1 MSPRCGSICSTSHF
15 FEQVAACN
23 DGVHMDEPPPNG
35 ADHERRVLRVYKN
48 ETGVILRVNGPVTQ
62 VLGWSE
68 PEMLGK
74 RSLEFIHP
82 QDHDAAL
89 TSWAQLLRTPGGQHR
104 TRLRHLTAAEH
115 WIWMDVT
122 NHNRLDEA
130 DYRAVVTELVPS
142 VDAMPHELD
151 SWVSGHTLRRL
162 TDALPLGVLQM
173 DTAGRIVFRN
183 ERLGTMLG
191 DGPARTA
198 LEEFANVVAA
208 DRSALA
214 DALTTVLTGPDV
226 DLQIAIEHPTAGLR
240 YCDVRLRALSNRAGD
255 AVVGVILCVADVTE
269 ERRRQAEI
277 ERRAAY
283 DGLTDCL
290 NRTSVFG
297 ELRAALDAVDTGLAV
312 VFIDLD
318 RFKPINDKYGHAVGD
333 RVLQV
338 VAERLRGATREADSG
353 DIVGRTGGDEFLVV
367 CPAMPS
373 LAAAQRLGARVAAA
387 VQQPLEIGDALLE
400 PSCSV
405 GVAWTSDP
413 HEDVDALVARADAAM
428 YASKRANG

>member
-1 MSPRCGSICSTSHF
+1 
-15 FEQVAACN
+15 
-23 DGVHMDEPPPNG
+23 MDEPPLRG
-35 ADHERRVLRVYKN
+35 ADDERRVLRVHKT
-48 ETGVILRVNGPVTQ
+48 ETGVILHVSGPVTQ

-130 DYRAVVTELVPS
+130 DSLAVVTELVPS

-162 TDALPLGVLQM
+162 TDALPVGVLQM

-191 DGPARTA
+191 DGTARTA
-198 LEEFANVVAA
+198 LEEFANVVPA
-208 DRSALA
+208 DRAALA
-214 DALTTVLTGPDV
+214 DALTAVLTGPDV
-226 DLQIAIEHPTAGLR
+226 DLQIAIDHPTAGLR

-297 ELRAALDAVDTGLAV
+297 ELRAALDTLDKGLAV

-338 VAERLRGATREADSG
+338 VAERLRGAAREG
-353 DIVGRTGGDEFLVV
+353 DLVGRTGGDEFLVV
-367 CPAMPS
+367 SPAMPS
-373 LAAAQRLGARVAAA
+373 LGAARRLGHRVADA
-387 VQQPLEIGDALLE
+387 VQQPLEIGDILLE

-405 GVAWTSDP
+405 GVAWTDDP
-413 HEDVDALVARADAAM
+413 ADDVDALVARADAAM
-428 YASKRANG
+428 YASKRAAL

>member
-1 MSPRCGSICSTSHF
+1 
-15 FEQVAACN
+15 
-23 DGVHMDEPPPNG
+23 MDEPPPIG
-35 ADHERRVLRVYKN
+35 ADDGSRVLRLYKN
-48 ETGVILRVNGPVTQ
+48 ETGVILHANAQVSA
-62 VLGWSE
+62 VLGWAPQE
-68 PEMLGK
+68 IVGR

-82 QDHDAAL
+82 QDHDTAL
-89 TSWAQLLRTPGGQHR
+89 TTWVQLLRVPGEGQR
-104 TRLRHLTAAEH
+104 TRLRHLDAAER

-122 NHNRLDEA
+122 NHNRLA
-130 DYRAVVTELVPS
+130 DPRYHAVVTELVPS
-142 VDAMPHELD
+142 LDAMPNDVD
-151 SWVSGHTLRRL
+151 SWVSAHTLRRL
-162 TDALPLGVLQM
+162 TETLPLGVLQI
-173 DTAGRIVFRN
+173 DNDGRVVFRN
-183 ERLGTMLG
+183 ERLHTLLG
-191 DGPARTA
+191 NGAARTA
-198 LEEFANVVAA
+198 LEEFGHVVAG
-208 DRSALA
+208 DRDALA
-214 DALTTVLTGPDV
+214 KALATVLTGPDV
-226 DLQIAIEHPTAGLR
+226 DLQVALEHPTAGLR
-240 YCDVRLRALSNRAGD
+240 HCDVRLRALSSRAGD
-255 AVVGVILCVADVTE
+255 AVIGAILCVADVTE
-269 ERRRQAEI
+269 DRRRRAEI

-283 DGLTDCL
+283 DGLTDLL
-290 NRTSVFG
+290 NRTSVFAA
-297 ELRAALDAVDTGLAV
+297 LRAALTTVGAAGGAGRGLAV

>member
-1 MSPRCGSICSTSHF
+1 
-15 FEQVAACN
+15 
-23 DGVHMDEPPPNG
+23 MDEPPPIG
-35 ADHERRVLRVYKN
+35 AEDGRRVLRLYKN
-48 ETGVILRVNGPVTQ
+48 ETGVILHANAQVTA
-62 VLGWSE
+62 VLGWPP
-68 PEMLGK
+68 PEIVGR

-82 QDHDAAL
+82 HDHDAAL
-89 TSWAQLLRTPGGQHR
+89 TTWMQLLREPRDVQR
-104 TRLRHLTAAEH
+104 TRLRHLDAADH
-115 WIWMDVT
+115 WIWMDVV
-122 NHNRLDEA
+122 NHNRLD
-130 DYRAVVTELVPS
+130 DPRYGAVVTELVPS
-142 VDAMPHELD
+142 LEAMPGDVD
-151 SWVSGHTLRRL
+151 SWVSAHTLRRL
-162 TDALPLGVLQM
+162 TETLPLGVLQI
-173 DTAGRIVFRN
+173 DNDGLIVFRN
-183 ERLGTMLG
+183 ERLTALVGNGTAQS
-191 DGPARTA
+191 ARTA
-198 LEEFANVVAA
+198 LDEFAHVAPA
-208 DRSALA
+208 DRDALA
-214 DALTTVLTGPDV
+214 GALATVLTGPDV
-226 DLQIAIEHPTAGLR
+226 DLEVDLEHPTAGLR
-240 YCDVRLRALSNRAGD
+240 HCDVRLRALSNRSGD
-255 AVVGVILCVADVTE
+255 AVIGAILCVADVTE
-269 ERRRQAEI
+269 ERRRRAEI

-283 DGLTDCL
+283 DGLTDLL

-297 ELRAALDAVDTGLAV
+297 ALRTALAAIDRTGKGAGKGLAV

-333 RVLQV
+333 RVLRA

-387 VQQPLEIGDALLE
+387 VQQPLEIGDALIE